1 MLCGCLRVIV
11 WTELSWFL
19 NECHFRFERISHW
32 KRMRKKKNNIQQCGG
47 KKERMSENTYLYV
60 QYDWKKKEKKRRI
73 KGKALTACG
82 KSTPCE
88 SNGPS
93 LFSEKKIKNKN
104 RNNFSEVNIPRFS
117 PEFSLLLL
125 TSFIP
130 FQEKKISKSARGRR
144 VSWFC
149 KVQVARRRLQF
160 VSLSRREIHTMETRI
175 EN

>member
-1 MLCGCLRVIV
+1 
-11 WTELSWFL
+11 
-19 NECHFRFERISHW
+19 
-32 KRMRKKKNNIQQCGG
+32 
-47 KKERMSENTYLYV
+47 MSENTYLYV

-130 FQEKKISKSARGRR
+130 FQEKKISKSAEGETSVLILQSPSCKKEAAIR
-144 VSWFC
+144 VL
-149 KVQVARRRLQF
+149 V
-160 VSLSRREIHTMETRI
+160 
-175 EN
+175 